1 VVTGE
6 LAPSLAEI
14 KTAWFGDVYVIA
26 ASGELDRNGADPL
39 RIELERIERLG
50 GRTIVVDLLSA
61 PFIDSTAL
69 GVLVATANRVDQA
82 KGRFILVADD
92 PRILRELQGTGLDR
106 VFALERTLSAAIDAA
121 IGVGKAGSA

>member
-1 VVTGE
+1 VVTEE
-6 LAPSLAEI
+6 LAPAVAEI

-26 ASGELDRNGADPL
+26 VSGELDRNAADPL

-50 GRTIVVDLLSA
+50 GRTIVVDLLSV
-61 PFIDSTAL
+61 PFIDSMAL

-82 KGRFILVADD
+82 KWKVILVADD
-92 PRILRELQGTGLDR
+92 PRIVRELQGTGLDR
-106 VFALERTLSAAIDAA
+106 VFGLERTLAAAIDAT

>member
-1 VVTGE
+1 VVTQE
-6 LAPSLAEI
+6 LAPARAEI
-14 KTAWFGDVYVIA
+14 KTARFGDVYVIA

-39 RIELERIERLG
+39 RIELERVERLG
-50 GRTIVVDLLSA
+50 GSTIVVDLLSV

-69 GVLVATANRVDQA
+69 GVLVATANRVGQA

-92 PRILRELQGTGLDR
+92 PRILRELRETGLDR